1 MRRSIKYDPLEDPIA
16 RLKDFRSS
24 FTLNNIIPQL
34 SQCQITKERFEHDG
48 HSVDIYWINYPAR
61 NFQGNSDKLL
71 LYFHG
76 GGYIS
81 GDIQSTFECYLSQLF
96 DLTILH
102 VEYRLSPEHPL
113 SAAIDDTVAIY
124 RALLHQTISPSQIL
138 IIGDSAGGGLA
149 LLTIQAVLARQLR
162 VSRGIIALSP

>member
-1 MRRSIKYDPLEDPIA
+1 MFVAFK
-16 RLKDFRSS
+16 
-24 FTLNNIIPQL
+24 
-34 SQCQITKERFEHDG
+34 
-48 HSVDIYWINYPAR
+48 
-61 NFQGNSDKLL
+61 
-71 LYFHG
+71 
-76 GGYIS
+76 
-81 GDIQSTFECYLSQLF
+81 FECYLSQLF